1 MSRRTLAR
9 PVLPQH
15 VPASATRRNLFGSM
29 GALLLLTAAEAGPAK
44 AGELDGELLACCA
57 EALAIEYESNRL
69 YAVCCALQSRSL
81 SSRLADA
88 AYDAHEDATLD
99 TWHELVDRICDLPAR
114 TPEGL
119 RQKAAVA
126 RSAVPTERRDEPDP
140 VDRLA
145 WSVFGDVLGRAG
157 A

>member
-1 MSRRTLAR
+1 MSRRTPALA
-9 PVLPQH
+9 
-15 VPASATRRNLFGSM
+15 ASRRNLFGSM

-57 EALAIEYESNRL
+57 EALAIDREANRL
-69 YAVCCALQSRSL
+69 WAACCALPL
-81 SSRLADA
+81 GIGKHPAFDA
-88 AYDAHEDATLD
+88 CEAYDAATLD
-99 TWHELVDRICDLPAR
+99 AWHELVDRICDLPAR

-145 WSVFGDVLGRAG
+145 WSVFGDMLGSAG